1 VLNVPSG
8 VEVRKVDLSI
18 ELQILAFHAQRRG
31 GAVEPSDRKRDG
43 RLAGRRIDGVPHTT
57 GALETHSAPGGD
69 AVPTG
74 GQDLSVAGLSA
85 TARLDVAAGLA
96 AQGPRHGAAAG
107 DTADEHGTPDDF
119 ETGVQA
125 VGT

>member
-1 VLNVPSG
+1 VPSG

-31 GAVEPSDRKRDG
+31 AAVGSSDRKRDG
-43 RLAGRRIDGVPHTT
+43 RLAGRRIDGVPRTV
-57 GALETHSAPGGD
+57 GARETHSVPGGD
-69 AVPTG
+69 AVPTES
-74 GQDLSVAGLSA
+74 QDLGVAGLSA

-96 AQGPRHGAAAG
+96 AQG
-107 DTADEHGTPDDF
+107 TSDDY